1 MRGGCWI
8 KGKFTFF
15 KLEKMNYLSY
25 TTYWQK
31 GRKLPLCSMWGIE
44 LLLTIPDSQVMT
56 RRELYELLK
65 KKNKELSYN
74 SMGWIIETGIKE
86 NILFKVGADSYS
98 RKNDTRKIYS
108 PVYSRAAKKIL
119 SVMQELYP
127 DLDYV
132 LFETVLLNEFV
143 NHLYAQNVIVLQIEK
158 ALCSFTFEALNE
170 RFKGKV
176 FYNPTEEALGR
187 YKSDNCI
194 ILENK
199 ISEAPCNRDN
209 PHSITLEKLL
219 VDCVSDKIIR
229 VLVPSGEVANI
240 YENAKLIYKTDL
252 TKIRRYAKR
261 RNAWSR
267 VEEVMKMGEGNDR

>member
-8 KGKFTFF
+8 KGEFTFF

-31 GRKLPLCSMWGIE
+31 KRKLPLCSMWGTE
-44 LLLTIPDSQVMT
+44 LILTIPDSQVMT

-158 ALCSFTFEALNE
+158 ALCSFT
-170 RFKGKV
+170 RSR
-176 FYNPTEEALGR
+176 PTKTYPLPTPGAW
-187 YKSDNCI
+187 
-194 ILENK
+194 
-199 ISEAPCNRDN
+199 PC
-209 PHSITLEKLL
+209 
-219 VDCVSDKIIR
+219 
-229 VLVPSGEVANI
+229 G
-240 YENAKLIYKTDL
+240 AKTRPCW
-252 TKIRRYAKR
+252 TA
-261 RNAWSR
+261 SC
-267 VEEVMKMGEGNDR
+267 